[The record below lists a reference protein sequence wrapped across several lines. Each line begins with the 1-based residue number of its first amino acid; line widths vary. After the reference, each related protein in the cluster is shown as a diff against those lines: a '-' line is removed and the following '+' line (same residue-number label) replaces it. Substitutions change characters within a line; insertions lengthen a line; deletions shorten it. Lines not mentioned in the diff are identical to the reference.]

1 MFGSSLP
8 PVVWRV
14 AHVLFTLFTYSG
26 VQHMLCCVFV
36 LFFFVLCTLCC
47 QFLRIV
53 HSWLPN
59 VNKTE
64 ATLQSTGG
72 KDETNIVFVRTL
84 LEVKG
89 YYFVCNSW
97 LITIRYSPTI
107 SRVSTGRNYGSH
119 ELFISHIKTF
129 WLFPNNYI
137 TANQL
142 IFTLVLSTLSNF
154 CLCCWT
160 IAPRGYRYVHSR
172 KDGKPHTFKSFGSR

>member
-1 MFGSSLP
+1 LLNINVRENRRGNQE
-8 PVVWRV
+8 WTIRRNWQHRV
-14 AHVLFTLFTYSG
+14 HKTKKNKTKT
-26 VQHMLCCVFV
+26 QHNMCWTPLYVN
-36 LFFFVLCTLCC
+36 
-47 QFLRIV
+47 
-53 HSWLPN
+53 N
-59 VNKTE
+59 VNKTW
-64 ATLQSTGG
+64 ATLQTTGG
-72 KDETNIVFVRTL
+72 KDEPNIVFVRTL

-119 ELFISHIKTF
+119 ELFISHIKAF

-142 IFTLVLSTLSNF
+142 IFTLMLSTLSNF

-160 IAPRGYRYVHSR
+160 IAPRGYHPRNSQCFSTDLVYSLI
-172 KDGKPHTFKSFGSR
+172 DIFIEIYSS